1 MYLLI
6 KAFTLLVQQ
15 ACLQQCNYINWCDV
29 DDDDDDTRLSELS
42 TFLLETLTTGFLF
55 KFNETFY
62 GKTTEVPTELLQLDD
77 QP

>member
-1 MYLLI
+1 MYLLKLI
-6 KAFTLLVQQ
+6 PYLSRRPASSSAT
-15 ACLQQCNYINWCDV
+15 YINWCDD

-42 TFLLETLTTGFLF
+42 TILLETLTTGFLF

-62 GKTTEVPTELLQLDD
+62 GKTTEVPTEFLQLDD

>member
-1 MYLLI
+1 MYLLKLI
-6 KAFTLLVQQ
+6 PYLSRRPVSSSAT
-15 ACLQQCNYINWCDV
+15 YINWY
-29 DDDDDDTRLSELS
+29 DDDDDTSLSGLS

-62 GKTTEVPTELLQLDD
+62 GKTTEVPTEFLQLDD